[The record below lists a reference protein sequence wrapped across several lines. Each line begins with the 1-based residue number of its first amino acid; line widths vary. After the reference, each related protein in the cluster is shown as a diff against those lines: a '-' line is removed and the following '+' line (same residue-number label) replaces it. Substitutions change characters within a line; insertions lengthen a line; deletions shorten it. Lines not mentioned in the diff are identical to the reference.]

1 MCFLKLIF
9 GKRQHYS
16 CKYPAWNFSFL
27 ETCKH
32 FPSQVFSLFPILAY
46 CMESEFKCV
55 LPALKYSSM
64 LRCKG
69 KQEKFWYSVNWSSY
83 GWSYLTPYWRV
94 CIINEVAGNRRDSD
108 YASTFSFSRHFLGM
122 TFRKVALPVNII
134 SARWR
139 VQRNV
144 SLLCAVYV
152 PQRDMLDQTQG
163 HPAMQICPW
172 SSRWELA
179 PILPAQSVGRIRFC
193 LIPNYSVGI
202 PILLNLHL

>member
-55 LPALKYSSM
+55 LSALKYSSM

-69 KQEKFWYSVNWSSY
+69 KQEKFWYSMNWSSY

-94 CIINEVAGNRRDSD
+94 CIINEVAGNLSVKGRRVTGEILIMLPPSLFQGISWGWHFVRLHCLWILFQLDGECSE
-108 YASTFSFSRHFLGM
+108 TFHFC
-122 TFRKVALPVNII
+122 V
-134 SARWR
+134 
-139 VQRNV
+139 
-144 SLLCAVYV
+144 LC
-152 PQRDMLDQTQG
+152 M
-163 HPAMQICPW
+163 
-172 SSRWELA
+172 
-179 PILPAQSVGRIRFC
+179 C
-193 LIPNYSVGI
+193 LRGTC
-202 PILLNLHL
+202 